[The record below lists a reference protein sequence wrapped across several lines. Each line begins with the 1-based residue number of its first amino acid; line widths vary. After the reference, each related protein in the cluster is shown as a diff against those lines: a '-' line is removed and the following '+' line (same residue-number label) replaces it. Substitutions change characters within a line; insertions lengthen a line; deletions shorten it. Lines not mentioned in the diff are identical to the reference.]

1 MARSSCGREVDRQV
15 GCKVSA
21 ASRGRR
27 LKGKRTRD
35 LVRLADFIGAA
46 LRQADHAKPLP
57 MFPEF
62 EWGIVQTW
70 QRNLELAQRRQWF
83 AAAVVCRQ
91 ELASAL
97 QDLADQAS
105 AARQGLQEFDK
116 ATHDVE
122 LRDLYEELVALDSEF
137 DDVIWDC
144 RNRTLS
150 VSTESIELDDMNL
163 GPFKIVLD

>member
-1 MARSSCGREVDRQV
+1 MARSSCGGEGEQQGDSEVSVVKR
-15 GCKVSA
+15 VS
-21 ASRGRR
+21 R
-27 LKGKRTRD
+27 LKGKRTRE

-83 AAAVVCRQ
+83 ATAVLCRQ

-97 QDLADQAS
+97 EDLADQAS

-116 ATHDVE
+116 ETHDIVI
-122 LRDLYEELVALDSEF
+122 RDLYEELVALDSEF
-137 DDVIWDC
+137 DDVIWD
-144 RNRTLS
+144 
-150 VSTESIELDDMNL
+150 
-163 GPFKIVLD
+163 

>member
-1 MARSSCGREVDRQV
+1 MAQSSCSEGVKQQGGSQV
-15 GCKVSA
+15 SVVQRVS
-21 ASRGRR
+21 R

-116 ATHDVE
+116 ESHDIVI
-122 LRDLYEELVALDSEF
+122 RDLYEELVALDSEF
-137 DDVIWDC
+137 DDVIWD
-144 RNRTLS
+144 
-150 VSTESIELDDMNL
+150 
-163 GPFKIVLD
+163 